1 MSLRVKEYI
10 QLKYILY
17 FYFNLFLKLPA
28 TMSPFA
34 KQFERSN
41 GISIVLRQDI
51 ERTSFAEKVP
61 QDLQA
66 RQKIEQFFRYEVLNN
81 QNSLLSTMEGLWNLL
96 GESCPGIFARSDI
109 IFRER
114 KFSHGLSEMMQII
127 RVTK

>member
-1 MSLRVKEYI
+1 MNIMSLRVKEYI

-81 QNSLLSTMEGLWNLL
+81 QLLAINYGGSV
-96 GESCPGIFARSDI
+96 ESSQGILSRNFRS
-109 IFRER
+109 
-114 KFSHGLSEMMQII
+114 Q
-127 RVTK
+127 

>member
-1 MSLRVKEYI
+1 MNIMSLRVKEYI

-81 QNSLLSTMEGLWNLL
+81 QNSLVFAINYGGSVESSQGILSQN
-96 GESCPGIFARSDI
+96 FRS
-109 IFRER
+109 
-114 KFSHGLSEMMQII
+114 Q
-127 RVTK
+127 